1 MPPTKRATSVKMSFR
16 FAATQLNYHLSYVK
30 ICNAKKIHLYQ
41 RSIRHVRNEYLIMS
55 QFYSTTFPKICQPF
69 YEKIKNRTRC
79 NALWQTVCQYA
90 VPALF
95 IVIGLLFLF
104 NQGNTVQWV
113 FIVSGIFTIAEGGFL
128 LANAIV
134 ED

>member
-69 YEKIKNRTRC
+69 YEKIITPVLHERAQFAFCFLILYDGVGKKKSSLGDCENTAYDKHPLYGV
-79 NALWQTVCQYA
+79 AL
-90 VPALF
+90 
-95 IVIGLLFLF
+95 I
-104 NQGNTVQWV
+104 
-113 FIVSGIFTIAEGGFL
+113 E
-128 LANAIV
+128 
-134 ED
+134 